1 MTVSIVSDKEL
12 IKQEN
17 NYAKCI
23 MKLRN
28 YPKKLLKSAIECQ
41 ERFAVE
47 FQKKFEKLKKA
58 KIVLMEVDFDKIV
71 LLQSRAA
78 QFDSDNYELRTSE
91 FKSFGFLTE
100 YIFPIVV
107 SGTNGMYDLITG
119 YHRIKVFKEIFN
131 MKKCWFIV
139 FCLPDDVKLTA
150 KDKRDMGMIANPKQ
164 PTGSKEFSDVDLA
177 FNVVESAKEGNVF
190 KPQCK
195 KDLEKQLRPIVI
207 EEINKFNYLHDAF
220 GYMNDQENNKLKK
233 DVLALA
239 LDSFDVLTPID
250 MFSIDD
256 IDNLIKTTKKKL
268 AKKVTLVQPKVT
280 SQNWN
285 DRMIRHYTKKIN
297 EKFELVCNFSCHGSE
312 TEYRVL
318 QKKYYVDYVT
328 GIITEAWK
336 HLLIDYEMGYDA
348 RLEDFE
354 KIIKY
359 FREKINFKY
368 FSPMHPDHPK
378 NELILVKDEVDVDA
392 IWENA
397 KVSIERKYD
406 DLIEAIA

>member
-1 MTVSIVSDKEL
+1 MTVSIVRDEEL
-12 IKQEN
+12 TEQEVKDE
-17 NYAKCI
+17 KC
-23 MKLRN
+23 KLKLQK
-28 YPKKLLKSAIECQ
+28 YPKILCKLAKGVQ
-41 ERFAVE
+41 EVFAVQ
-47 FQKKFEKLKKA
+47 FQKKFEQLKKA

-71 LLQSRAA
+71 LLQSRAE
-78 QFDSDNYELRTSE
+78 QHNSENYTVRIGE
-91 FKSFGFLTE
+91 FKLHGFLIAI
-100 YIFPIVV
+100 IFPIVV
-107 SGTNGMYDLITG
+107 SGLNGMYDLITG
-119 YHRIKVFKEIFN
+119 YHRIKLFKEIFN
-131 MKKCWFIV
+131 MKKSWFIV

-195 KDLEKQLRPIVI
+195 KDLEKQLRPIVL
-207 EEINKFNYLHDAF
+207 EEINRLNYLHNAF
-220 GYMNDQENNKLKK
+220 GFMNDQEKNKLKK
-233 DVLALA
+233 EVLALA

-250 MFSIDD
+250 IFTEDD

-268 AKKVTLVQPKVT
+268 AKKVKLVQPKVT
-280 SQNWN
+280 SHNWN
-285 DRMIRHYTKKIN
+285 DRMIRHYTNKFN

-312 TEYRVL
+312 TEYRTL
-318 QKKYYVDYVT
+318 QKKYYEDYVQ

-348 RLEDFE
+348 GLEDFE

-359 FREKINFKY
+359 FREKINLKY

-392 IWENA
+392 IWKNA

-406 DLIEAIA
+406 DLIEAK

>member
-1 MTVSIVSDKEL
+1 MTVSIVSDEEL

-23 MKLRN
+23 TKLRY
-28 YPKKLLKSAIECQ
+28 YPKKLLESAIECQ

-47 FQKKFEKLKKA
+47 FQKKFEQLKKA
-58 KIVLMEVDFDKIV
+58 KIVLMEVDFDKLV

-78 QFDSDNYELRTSE
+78 QFDSDNYELRTDE

-164 PTGSKEFSDVDLA
+164 PTGSKEFSNVDLA

-195 KDLEKQLRPIVI
+195 KDLENKLRPIVK
-207 EEINKFNYLHDAF
+207 EEINRFNYLHNAF
-220 GYMNDQENNKLKK
+220 GFMNDQENNKLKK
-233 DVLALA
+233 EVLALA
-239 LDSFDVLTPID
+239 LLSFDVLTPID
-250 MFSIDD
+250 IFTEDD
-256 IDNLIKTTKKKL
+256 IVNLIKTTKKKL
-268 AKKVTLVQPKVT
+268 AKRVKLVQPKVT
-280 SQNWN
+280 STNWN
-285 DRMIRHYTKKIN
+285 DRMIRHYTKMIN
-297 EKFELVCNFSCHGSE
+297 EKYELVCNFSCHGSE
-312 TEYRVL
+312 TEYRTL
-318 QKKYYVDYVT
+318 QKKYYVDYVQ

-336 HLLIDYEMGYDA
+336 HLLIDYEMGYVA
-348 RLEDFE
+348 GLEEFE

-406 DLIEAIA
+406 DLIEAK